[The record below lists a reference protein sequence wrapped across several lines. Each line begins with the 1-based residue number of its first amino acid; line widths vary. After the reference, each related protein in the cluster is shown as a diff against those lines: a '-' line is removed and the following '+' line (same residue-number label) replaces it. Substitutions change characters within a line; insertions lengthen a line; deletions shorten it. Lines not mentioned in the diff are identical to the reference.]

1 MSFIWPGML
10 LSMLAIPLL
19 IGFYLYLQRRRAHI
33 AIQFENLAGS
43 PVPRSQPG
51 RLRHIPPAMFLLGV
65 TLQLVALARPE
76 MTLNLPRL
84 EGTVILA
91 FDVSGSMA
99 ADDLEPN
106 RLAAAKVAASE
117 FVQRQPA
124 TVQIGV
130 VAFSESGL
138 AVQAPT
144 NDQGEILASLNR
156 LEPQQGTSLGYGIL
170 SALEAIV
177 AHREAA
183 ASPSVTA
190 ERYGSAIIVLI
201 TDGENTSPPDPF
213 QAAYTAAE
221 LGVQIFA
228 IGIGSPSGAILN
240 LGGYSVHTQLNEV
253 VLEQIAGLTGGHYYT
268 AGSADD
274 LREAYDHL
282 TPELVVRPEKLE
294 VTALFAGASILCLL
308 LGGGLML
315 AWFGRLP

>member
-10 LSMLAIPLL
+10 LSLLGIPFF
-19 IGFYLYLQRRRAHI
+19 IGFYLYLQQRRARL
-33 AIQFENLAGS
+33 AMQFENFASS
-43 PVPRSQPG
+43 PVPRPQPG
-51 RLRHIPPAMFLLGV
+51 RLRHIPPVLFLLGV
-65 TLQLVALARPE
+65 TLQLVALARPQ
-76 MTLNLPRL
+76 MTVNLPRL

-91 FDVSGSMA
+91 FDISGSMA

-144 NDQGEILASLNR
+144 NDQVEILASLNR

-177 AHREAA
+177 AHWEAA
-183 ASPSVTA
+183 ASSSATA

-213 QAAYTAAE
+213 EAAYTAAE

-240 LGGYSVHTQLNEV
+240 LDGYSVHTRLNEV
-253 VLEQIAGLTGGHYYT
+253 ALEQIAGLTGGHYYT

-274 LREAYDHL
+274 LREVYDHL

-294 VTALFAGASILCLL
+294 VTALFAGVSILCLL

-315 AWFGRLP
+315 VWFGRLP